1 MKISTICFLIAALLT
16 SAGMAQADTRVAY
29 VNTQRILADA
39 PQAAKAK
46 KKIEK
51 EFEKRD
57 QELSRLARQ
66 LKSLQETMEKNAMTM
81 TDSDRRGKEREL
93 GELGREFQRR
103 QREFN
108 EDMNL
113 RQNEEM
119 AAIFERLNKAIKSV
133 ADAEKYDLILQDVLY
148 ASPRIDITDRV
159 IKALSEP
166 AAK

>member
-1 MKISTICFLIAALLT
+1 MKIFTTCFLIAALLAN
-16 SAGMAQADTRVAY
+16 AGMAQAETRVAY

-66 LKSLQETMEKNAMTM
+66 LKSLQESMEKNAMTM

-119 AAIFERLNKAIKSV
+119 AAIFERLNKAIKTV

-166 AAK
+166 VAK

>member
-1 MKISTICFLIAALLT
+1 MKILTTCFLIAALLGGVGV
-16 SAGMAQADTRVAY
+16 AHAETRVGF

-57 QELSRLARQ
+57 QELTRLARQ
-66 LKSLQETMEKNAMTM
+66 LKSLQETLEKSAMTM
-81 TDSDRRGKEREL
+81 TDADRRSKEREL

-108 EDMNL
+108 EDMNM

-119 AAIFERLNKAIKSV
+119 AVIFERLNKAIKSV
-133 ADAEKYDLILQDVLY
+133 AEAEKYDLILQDVLY

-159 IKALSEP
+159 VKALSEP
-166 AAK
+166 AGK

>member
-1 MKISTICFLIAALLT
+1 MKVFTTCFLIVTLLT
-16 SAGMAQADTRVAY
+16 CAGMTQAETRVGY

-57 QELSRLARQ
+57 QDLSRLARQ
-66 LKSLQETMEKNAMTM
+66 LKSLQEAMEKTAMTM
-81 TDSDRRGKEREL
+81 TDSDRRTKEREL

-119 AAIFERLNKAIKSV
+119 AVIFERLNKAIKTV
-133 ADAEKYDLILQDVLY
+133 AETEKYDLILQDVLY

-166 AAK
+166 TGK

>member
-1 MKISTICFLIAALLT
+1 MNRIISTWLMAGLLAC
-16 SAGMAQADTRVAY
+16 AGLAQAETRIGY

-57 QELSRLARQ
+57 QELTRLARQ
-66 LKSLQETMEKNAMTM
+66 LKTLQESIEKSAVTM
-81 TDSDRRGKEREL
+81 TEADRRGKEREL

-119 AAIFERLNKAIKSV
+119 AAIFDRLNKAIKSV
-133 ADAEKYDLILQDVLY
+133 AEAEKYDLIIQDAIF

-159 IKALSEP
+159 IKVLGEP
-166 AAK
+166 AGK